1 MPPVPGPFAENAV
14 ETDTE
19 RQPTIER
26 SVLLRHGQRLEYFT
40 IAWNSLEGIIGVV
53 AGVLAGSVSLVGFG
67 ADSAIEVA
75 SAFALI
81 WRMHDDA
88 DAHRRERREKIA
100 LRVVGAC
107 FLLLAVY
114 IPAEALRQLLRRASP
129 ETSAI
134 GIALTF
140 ASIVVM
146 PALARAKRRTARALG
161 SGSLHADA
169 RQADFCAY
177 LSAIVIVGLVLNLLF
192 GWWWADPV
200 AGLVMVPII
209 AREAIQALRG
219 DPCCD

>member
-1 MPPVPGPFAENAV
+1 M
-14 ETDTE
+14 
-19 RQPTIER
+19 R
-26 SVLLRHGQRLEYFT
+26 
-40 IAWNSLEGIIGVV
+40 
-53 AGVLAGSVSLVGFG
+53 
-67 ADSAIEVA
+67 
-75 SAFALI
+75 
-81 WRMHDDA
+81 DDA
-88 DAHRRERREKIA
+88 DANSREHREHIA

-107 FLLLAVY
+107 LLLLAVY
-114 IPAEALRQLLRRASP
+114 ILVGAVRQLLRRASP
-129 ETSAI
+129 QTSAV

-146 PALARAKRRTARALG
+146 PVLASAKRRTARALD
-161 SGSLHADA
+161 SRALRADA

-177 LSAIVIVGLVLNLLF
+177 LSAIVIIGLALNLLL

>member
-1 MPPVPGPFAENAV
+1 MTV
-14 ETDTE
+14 
-19 RQPTIER
+19 ER
-26 SVLLRHGQRLEYFT
+26 SALVRHGQRLEYFT

-53 AGVLAGSVSLVGFG
+53 AGVLAGSVSLVGLG
-67 ADSAIEVA
+67 VDSAIEVG
-75 SAFALI
+75 SALALM
-81 WRMHDDA
+81 WRMHGDA
-88 DAHRRERREKIA
+88 DARSREHREHIA
-100 LRVVGAC
+100 LRLVGAS

-114 IPAEALRQLLRRASP
+114 ILAEALKQLLRRASP

-146 PALARAKRRTARALG
+146 PILARAKRRTAHALG
-161 SGSLHADA
+161 SGALRADA

-177 LSAIVIVGLVLNLLF
+177 LSGIVIVGLVFNLLL

-209 AREAIQALRG
+209 AREAIQGLRG